1 MAKKIKDTD
10 YLVISARIKAMETG
24 LLTRERMEQVLE
36 ARSNEEAVKILQ
48 ECGYPALDPADPAAM
63 DAALSAARE
72 ETLKDLAKLYFLHE
86 KYLGRLFRQQI
97 GRSFHQYLLETRL
110 SKAAELLKTTRKTA
124 TDVAFECGFNSAAYF
139 NRSFAA
145 AYGAPPSQY
154 RKQMEQRKRQGL

>member
-1 MAKKIKDTD
+1 MYAYT
-10 YLVISARIKAMETG
+10 LG
-24 LLTRERMEQVLE
+24 LATHDL
-36 ARSNEEAVKILQ
+36 
-48 ECGYPALDPADPAAM
+48 
-63 DAALSAARE
+63 LSQFFHQLGGQTHR
-72 ETLKDLAKLYFLHE
+72 FL
-86 KYLGRLFRQQI
+86 LGRLFRQQI